1 MRARSLLPLAL
12 IAALIACDDDIDF
25 TGLDDDSNTLV
36 RVLHASPDAPIMD
49 AVLNLGFIA
58 TDLHYLDLSD
68 YVGVKPNQHSF
79 QFRKTNRLIPN
90 TDVPLVKTFLS
101 VVENQRY
108 TILAV
113 DSFSDRELFDDD
125 FFHHRQGVEPLTL
138 LDDPTLPPAGNAR
151 LRFVNAAPSTVL
163 VDVYITAP
171 NVDINAVT
179 PTFNAL
185 AFKTVVTYTNF
196 PAATLRVRVT
206 IAGTKTV
213 LLDVN
218 PFILVDGTVQTAV
231 MLDGPAGG
239 TPSILLRLND
249 RVVR

>member
-1 MRARSLLPLAL
+1 LAL
-12 IAALIACDDDIDF
+12 IAALIACDNDIDF

-36 RVLHASPDAPIMD
+36 RVLHASPEAPIMD
-49 AVLNLGFIA
+49 AVLNFGFIA
-58 TDLHYLDLSD
+58 TELHYLDLSD
-68 YVGVKPNQHSF
+68 YVGVKPNEHTF
-79 QFRKTNRLIPN
+79 QFRKTNRLVPN
-90 TDVPLVKTFLS
+90 TDRPLVLTHLT
-101 VVENQRY
+101 VEPNQRY

-113 DSFSDRELFDDD
+113 DSFSARTIQDNQLFRR
-125 FFHHRQGVEPLTL
+125 HQGVEPLTL
-138 LDDPTLPPAGNAR
+138 LDDPTLAPPGNAR

-185 AFKTVVTYTNF
+185 AFKSVVTYTNF
-196 PAATLRVRVT
+196 PAGTFRVRVT

-218 PFILVDGTVQTAV
+218 PFVLVDGTVQTAV

-249 RVVR
+249 RVVHIVDD